1 MAWWVRRDQWPHM
14 ELGPFADRAE
24 AEALHVQLT
33 PEALAGVGGARWSW
47 SVVPGDW
54 FGSHVQKNSG

>member
-24 AEALHVQLT
+24 AEAVHVQLT
-33 PEALAGVGGARWSW
+33 PEASW
-47 SVVPGDW
+47 SVVEGDW
-54 FGSHVQKNSG
+54 LGSHVQKNSG